1 MATQYHHKKVTSMT
15 THKKESVLN
24 LRVSGDT
31 KAMAKE
37 IAEAQGRTITNLIEW
52 LIREEHERL
61 KEKRRG

>member
-1 MATQYHHKKVTSMT
+1 MT
-15 THKKESVLN
+15 THKTESVLN